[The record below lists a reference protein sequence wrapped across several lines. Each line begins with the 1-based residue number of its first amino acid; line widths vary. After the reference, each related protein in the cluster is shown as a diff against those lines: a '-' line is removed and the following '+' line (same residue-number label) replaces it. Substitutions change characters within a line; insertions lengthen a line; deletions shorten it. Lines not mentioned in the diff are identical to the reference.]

1 MCGICGVIE
10 KKADNRQLVGEMC
23 RLLAHRGPDNA
34 AVYRSGDVCL
44 GHRRLSIIDLA
55 TGDQPIFNA
64 DKSVAIVYNGEIY
77 NYRELREELRKRGAA
92 FQTNSDTEVIL
103 KLYETDGAPAFARL
117 NGIFAFA
124 ILDRRNGQSRLVLAR
139 DHFGVKPLHYYRK
152 DDLFLFASEYKALL
166 LHPAVERRLN
176 PQALHHQVNLRYN
189 QTDETL
195 IKDIFRL
202 PPAHFMIIEDG
213 AIQTIERYYQLVPE
227 IDYKK
232 SEAEWLEEIPFYLR
246 QAVKRQLVADVPIG
260 VYLSGG
266 MDSGSI
272 VAMMRDVGVEQ
283 VNTFT
288 LGFNEPTDEIDDA
301 QITADYYR
309 TNHHV
314 LRMDMN
320 PMRRMPEVI
329 WHAEEPKINLLQ
341 GFAMS
346 DFVSRH
352 LKVALGGLGGDE
364 LFSGYDIH
372 KFVLP
377 FNGLHRLIPRW
388 WESTAASAM
397 SGLFY
402 RLQTALL
409 PMKFDEYRRGLQ
421 MALASGNIAKFYL
434 ILRNVW
440 DFDRAYLQK
449 IYAPQFLQHQLTP
462 VADAFAPLFEKHDGQ
477 TPLDRVYFA
486 EFGSKMLNDYLLVED
501 RMSMSHSLEERVPFL
516 DLDLVQFGFS
526 IPARMKMIGGETKGL
541 LRKAMAPWLPE
552 KILKKKKW
560 GFTFNP
566 YLQFQKDLKATA
578 ERILTRRRIERD
590 GIFNYSYIRGIL
602 DAPPHPRMRWH
613 YNFIWVLTGFYIWKK
628 MFLESEGFKQRNFD
642 MKDFYG

>member
-1 MCGICGVIE
+1 MCGICGVVE
-10 KKADNRQLVGEMC
+10 KKDNRPLVEEMC
-23 RLLAHRGPDNA
+23 RLLAHRGPDNS
-34 AVYRSGDVCL
+34 AVYQAGDICL

-64 DKSVAIVYNGEIY
+64 DKSLAIVYNGEIY
-77 NYRELREELRKRGAA
+77 NYRELRQELLDRGVA
-92 FQTNSDTEVIL
+92 FRTKSDTEVIL
-103 KLYETDGAPAFARL
+103 KLYEIDGPASFARL

-124 ILDRRNGQSRLVLAR
+124 IFDTRGGRSQLVLAR
-139 DHFGVKPLHYYRK
+139 DHFGVKPLHYYAQNN
-152 DDLFLFASEYKALL
+152 LFLFSSEYKAIL
-166 LHPAVERRLN
+166 LHPDVPRRLN

-195 IKDIFRL
+195 IKNIFRL
-202 PPAHFMIIEDG
+202 PPAHFMIVESG
-213 AIQTIERYYQLVPE
+213 RIQKIKAYFKLTPK

-232 SEAEWLEEIPFYLR
+232 SEQDWLHEIPSMLR

-272 VAMMRDVGVEQ
+272 VAMMRDVGVDNI
-283 VNTFT
+283 NTFT

-301 QITADYYR
+301 QITADFYG

-314 LRMDMN
+314 LRLDMN

-341 GFAMS
+341 GYAMS
-346 DFVSRH
+346 DFVSQH

-372 KFVLP
+372 KFVRP
-377 FNGLHRLIPRW
+377 FNGLHRAVPRW
-388 WESTAASAM
+388 WESTAASAI
-397 SGLFY
+397 S
-402 RLQTALL
+402 RLVYHLQSAFT

-421 MALASGNIAKFYL
+421 MALATGDINKFYL

-440 DFDRAYLQK
+440 DFDRTQWQRM
-449 IYAPQFLQHQLTP
+449 YAAPFLENHFAP
-462 VADAFAPLFEKHDGQ
+462 VRKSFEPLFEKFAGQ
-477 TPLDRVYFA
+477 TPLDQVYFA

-526 IPARMKMIGGETKGL
+526 IPAKMKMPGGETKAL
-541 LRKAMAPWLPE
+541 LRKAMQPWLPE
-552 KILKKKKW
+552 KILQKKKW

-566 YLQFQKDLKATA
+566 YLQFQKDLKGTA
-578 ERILTRRRIERD
+578 ERILTRERIERD
-590 GIFNYSYIRGIL
+590 NIFNYDFIRRIL
-602 DAPPHPRMRWH
+602 DATPHPRMRWH
-613 YNFIWVLTGFYIWKK
+613 YNYIWVLTGFYIWKEI
-628 MFLESEGFKQRNFD
+628 FLESNKFQQKGFEI
-642 MKDFYG
+642 KDFYG